1 MGNKRNRRSR
11 RLGTPSPQ
19 KDSSE
24 TQVET
29 SNQDNDVLIDVD
41 SNIQGNFKTNDL
53 FWFYRKKTEIKL
65 NRKSQKLKPEVD
77 KLPLIQMTAIVRTL
91 ASK

>member
-11 RLGTPSPQ
+11 RLGTPSPE

-77 KLPLIQMTAIVRTL
+77 KLPLIQMIAIVRTL